1 MFWSMC
7 ISNQRVWEHN
17 HPLFFQAVALI
28 YLRYRC
34 FEKAGITR
42 CLRVISQHGEGV
54 LRWADIPFY
63 DIGLG
68 VGQTS
73 KGCNMLGRW
82 CIQLSGTSNARA
94 TVNLYSHKSRSSG
107 CRRRKTLSPQLF
119 DIWAQSLTSCIIG
132 NTGRICF
139 PLNQIGRG
147 PAGRLL
153 LLWAPW
159 KPSRM
164 SRREKWESFV
174 ESFFWAW
181 RYSPRCW
188 WKVVDIWVQQPI
200 ELHHSHIIYRARTV
214 HAHQNFFLTHTHRSD
229 C

>member
-107 CRRRKTLSPQLF
+107 CRRRKTLSPPTVWHLGSIF
-119 DIWAQSLTSCIIG
+119 DVVYNREHREDL
-132 NTGRICF
+132 F
-139 PLNQIGRG
+139 PL
-147 PAGRLL
+147 
-153 LLWAPW
+153 
-159 KPSRM
+159 KPDRQGAC
-164 SRREKWESFV
+164 R
-174 ESFFWAW
+174 
-181 RYSPRCW
+181 
-188 WKVVDIWVQQPI
+188 
-200 ELHHSHIIYRARTV
+200 
-214 HAHQNFFLTHTHRSD
+214 
-229 C
+229 